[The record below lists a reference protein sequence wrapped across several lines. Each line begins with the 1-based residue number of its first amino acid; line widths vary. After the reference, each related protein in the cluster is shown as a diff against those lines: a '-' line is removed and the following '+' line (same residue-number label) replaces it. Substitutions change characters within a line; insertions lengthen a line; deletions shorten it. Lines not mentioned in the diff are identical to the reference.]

1 MGSMRM
7 RASVSQI
14 VAALVMV
21 MVMSDSA
28 VFVELPWS
36 IYDMA
41 SNARPRESTVIPMTH
56 ECGD

>member
-1 MGSMRM
+1 MRM